1 MNRFSILY
9 LLKRQYKHISYPT
22 RAEANTAL
30 ENFSTHHQGT
40 PIGVYDA
47 KTELF
52 YWEVS
57 RFDNKM
63 SIEEQGKRGNEV
75 ITIIQTLRSQE
86 EAKLKDE
93 ELKEGDVLMRPLP
106 LFIPKIAAPIFEAP
120 KRKSEK
126 PSKKEK
132 RQARARRQEIVFK

>member
-1 MNRFSILY
+1 LHFKLES
-9 LLKRQYKHISYPT
+9 K
-22 RAEANTAL
+22 AL
-30 ENFSTHHQGT
+30 ESFSTHHQGT

-63 SIEEQGKRGNEV
+63 SIEEQGRMRMGNEV
-75 ITIIQTLRSQE
+75 INIIQTLRSLE
-86 EAKLKDE
+86 EAKFKDE
-93 ELKEGDVLMRPLP
+93 ELRDGDVLMRPLP
-106 LFIPKIAAPIFEAP
+106 LFIPKIVAPIFEAP
-120 KRKSEK
+120 KRKAAK

-132 RQARARRQEIVFK
+132 RQANARRQEIVFK

>member
-1 MNRFSILY
+1 MHFKLES
-9 LLKRQYKHISYPT
+9 K
-22 RAEANTAL
+22 AL
-30 ENFSTHHQGT
+30 ESFSTHHQGT

-57 RFDNKM
+57 RFDTKM
-63 SIEEQGKRGNEV
+63 SIEEQGRRGNEV

-86 EAKLKDE
+86 ETKLKDE

-106 LFIPKIAAPIFEAP
+106 LFNPKIAAPIFEAP
-120 KRKSEK
+120 KGKATK

-132 RQARARRQEIVFK
+132 RQANARRQEIVFK